1 MVFNF
6 QKFANHLA
14 HTKRNAPDYQY
25 PAQGP
30 VVLVTNDGG
39 SDCEILM
46 SCMFC
51 CMDILSPCDVC
62 INMSPA
68 NDSHAL
74 GGPTLARHLTRTRP
88 SATSEKHFLFVS
100 EHFIVFLLYLLSE
113 VVSPSAVQ
121 PRRFPFLRTFVRSL
135 RVISEKSGTINMLER
150 SIFVL

>member
-14 HTKRNAPDYQY
+14 HTKRNAPDYPY

-30 VVLVTNDGG
+30 VLLVTNDGG

-74 GGPTLARHLTRTRP
+74 GGPNIGTTPHAHQALCHLWAPKNT
-88 SATSEKHFLFVS
+88 F
-100 EHFIVFLLYLLSE
+100 FLLVHILLFSSYIYYQRLSALQLSNRDVFHFSALLSDHYE
-113 VVSPSAVQ
+113 
-121 PRRFPFLRTFVRSL
+121 
-135 RVISEKSGTINMLER
+135 
-150 SIFVL
+150 

>member
-14 HTKRNAPDYQY
+14 HTKRNAPDYPY

-74 GGPTLARHLTRTRP
+74 GGPNIGTTPHAHQALCHLRKTLSFCQCTFYCFPAIFIIRGCQPFSCPT
-88 SATSEKHFLFVS
+88 ATFSISPHFCQIITS
-100 EHFIVFLLYLLSE
+100 
-113 VVSPSAVQ
+113 
-121 PRRFPFLRTFVRSL
+121 
-135 RVISEKSGTINMLER
+135 N
-150 SIFVL
+150 